1 LNATK
6 NLLEIKNIELYQK
19 CIELK
24 GLTILSKWLREY
36 KVSVAGGT
44 DLTRDEEIIV
54 TNIICLCERIH
65 LSINDLK
72 TSKIGK
78 NINSLGKALSEEC
91 QVKRLCEEIVA
102 KWRQMIDDNE
112 EAKNES
118 NENNSPSQ
126 QNKHRDGPN
135 NFSGKNNNNQFLNN
149 KIKRNSHNPNSFSI
163 TNINPNSN
171 IINFNTNVN
180 NTSNKTNSIKI
191 KTAPSKGC
199 LKKGNSKKKDLN
211 VHFNDL
217 NLIEVKIFKS
227 TDEPSAPNISQEE
240 YMKIQEE
247 VRKNPNK
254 FKIEEIRKKEVT
266 MDISQQKE
274 PEISWRPPLK
284 LYLEEEIETQFK
296 ENGKDSQENKYIED
310 LCAYELKVHYFN
322 DIPEPIEMEKKL
334 FSFTD
339 ETIPKIENSQK
350 ATKTNDVT
358 IDDVFKFWDS
368 LGNNIT
374 KENLSQFEYLLDKV
388 IDIDNDSKQQILEQ
402 AKEKYEQENMN
413 NQNYLAGNNININ
426 NNLAINDQR
435 FLSMNNFPGL
445 MNLNNLNQIPG
456 GGGNMNL
463 LNNPNKMQPNLEQ
476 INYLNQGIQNQV
488 QNPSN
493 FTQTNPQ
500 NLNTII
506 NNNIINTVPNIN
518 PMINLPNINFTGFE
532 QNLNVIN
539 QINNPQQQQ
548 INANRN
554 KSNLDQRMIME
565 SAQRMNVSKY
575 KTKPCRNYHS
585 STGCT
590 RGENCFFIHDPE
602 YKGREIQNFDPRNYE
617 RNFPIQF
624 LFQQG
629 MGLPPMNAI
638 NAQMGNQINQVN
650 QLGMNPMNM
659 GGFNFQQMMDNPNQN
674 MAKIDESGMMQYNNM
689 DNNMAMIN
697 RQIMEQG
704 MNVQGYDFNY
714 GVGMQGQTLNQN
726 NIQ

>member
-1 LNATK
+1 
-6 NLLEIKNIELYQK
+6 
-19 CIELK
+19 
-24 GLTILSKWLREY
+24 
-36 KVSVAGGT
+36 
-44 DLTRDEEIIV
+44 
-54 TNIICLCERIH
+54 
-65 LSINDLK
+65 
-72 TSKIGK
+72 
-78 NINSLGKALSEEC
+78 
-91 QVKRLCEEIVA
+91 
-102 KWRQMIDDNE
+102 M
-112 EAKNES
+112 
-118 NENNSPSQ
+118 
-126 QNKHRDGPN
+126 
-135 NFSGKNNNNQFLNN
+135 
-149 KIKRNSHNPNSFSI
+149 
-163 TNINPNSN
+163 
-171 IINFNTNVN
+171 
-180 NTSNKTNSIKI
+180 
-191 KTAPSKGC
+191 
-199 LKKGNSKKKDLN
+199 
-211 VHFNDL
+211 HFNDL
-217 NLIEVKIFKS
+217 NLTEVKIFKS

-274 PEISWRPPLK
+274 PEISWK
-284 LYLEEEIETQFK
+284 LPMKIKLDEEIENEFK
-296 ENGKDSQENKYIED
+296 EHGKDSQENKFIEE

-322 DIPEPIEMEKKL
+322 EIPEPTEMEKKL

-374 KENLSQFEYLLDKV
+374 KENLKQFEYLLEKV
-388 IDIDNDSKQQILEQ
+388 VDIDNDSKQQILEQ

-426 NNLAINDQR
+426 NNLTINDQR

-456 GGGNMNL
+456 ANMNL
-463 LNNPNKMQPNLEQ
+463 LNNPKPIQPSLEQ
-476 INYLNQGIQNQV
+476 INYLNQGIQNQI
-488 QNPSN
+488 QNPN
-493 FTQTNPQ
+493 TFPQTNPQ

-518 PMINLPNINFTGFE
+518 PMINLPNINFTGFDP
-532 QNLNVIN
+532 NLNIIN
-539 QINNPQQQQ
+539 QINNPQQQMQ
-548 INANRN
+548 NNRN

-565 SAQRMNVSKY
+565 SAQRMNVAKY

-617 RNFPIQF
+617 RNFPVQV

-629 MGLPPMNAI
+629 MGLPPINAI
-638 NAQMGNQINQVN
+638 NAQMGNQISQIN

-659 GGFNFQQMMDNPNQN
+659 GFNFQQMMDNPNQN
-674 MAKIDESGMMQYNNM
+674 MNKIDESGGMLQYNNM

-697 RQIMEQG
+697 RQIMEQQG
-704 MNVQGYDFNY
+704 MNVPGYDFNY
-714 GVGMQGQTLNQN
+714 GVGLQGQTMNQN

>member
-1 LNATK
+1 
-6 NLLEIKNIELYQK
+6 
-19 CIELK
+19 
-24 GLTILSKWLREY
+24 
-36 KVSVAGGT
+36 
-44 DLTRDEEIIV
+44 
-54 TNIICLCERIH
+54 
-65 LSINDLK
+65 
-72 TSKIGK
+72 
-78 NINSLGKALSEEC
+78 
-91 QVKRLCEEIVA
+91 
-102 KWRQMIDDNE
+102 M
-112 EAKNES
+112 
-118 NENNSPSQ
+118 
-126 QNKHRDGPN
+126 
-135 NFSGKNNNNQFLNN
+135 
-149 KIKRNSHNPNSFSI
+149 
-163 TNINPNSN
+163 
-171 IINFNTNVN
+171 
-180 NTSNKTNSIKI
+180 
-191 KTAPSKGC
+191 
-199 LKKGNSKKKDLN
+199 
-211 VHFNDL
+211 HFNDL
-217 NLIEVKIFKS
+217 NLTEVKIFKS
-227 TDEPSAPNISQEE
+227 TDEPCAPNISQEE

-274 PEISWRPPLK
+274 PEISWK
-284 LYLEEEIETQFK
+284 LPMKIKLEEEIENEFK
-296 ENGKDSQENKYIED
+296 EHGKDSQENKFIEE

-322 DIPEPIEMEKKL
+322 EIPEPTEMEKKL

-374 KENLSQFEYLLDKV
+374 KENLKQFEYLLEKV
-388 IDIDNDSKQQILEQ
+388 VDIDNDSKQQILEQ

-426 NNLAINDQR
+426 NNLTINDQR

-456 GGGNMNL
+456 ANMNL
-463 LNNPNKMQPNLEQ
+463 LNNPKPIQPSLEQ
-476 INYLNQGIQNQV
+476 INYLNQGIQNQI
-488 QNPSN
+488 QNPN
-493 FTQTNPQ
+493 TFPQTNPQ

-518 PMINLPNINFTGFE
+518 PMINLPNINFTGFDP
-532 QNLNVIN
+532 NLNIIN
-539 QINNPQQQQ
+539 QINNPQQQMQ
-548 INANRN
+548 NNRN

-565 SAQRMNVSKY
+565 SAQRMNVAKY

-617 RNFPIQF
+617 RNFPVQV

-629 MGLPPMNAI
+629 MGLPPINAI
-638 NAQMGNQINQVN
+638 NAQIGNQISQVN

-659 GGFNFQQMMDNPNQN
+659 GFNFQQMMDNPNQN
-674 MAKIDESGMMQYNNM
+674 MNKIDESGGMLQYNNM

-697 RQIMEQG
+697 RQLMEQQG
-704 MNVQGYDFNY
+704 MNVPGYDFNY
-714 GVGMQGQTLNQN
+714 GVGLQGQTMNQN

>member
-1 LNATK
+1 
-6 NLLEIKNIELYQK
+6 
-19 CIELK
+19 
-24 GLTILSKWLREY
+24 
-36 KVSVAGGT
+36 
-44 DLTRDEEIIV
+44 
-54 TNIICLCERIH
+54 
-65 LSINDLK
+65 
-72 TSKIGK
+72 
-78 NINSLGKALSEEC
+78 
-91 QVKRLCEEIVA
+91 
-102 KWRQMIDDNE
+102 
-112 EAKNES
+112 
-118 NENNSPSQ
+118 
-126 QNKHRDGPN
+126 
-135 NFSGKNNNNQFLNN
+135 
-149 KIKRNSHNPNSFSI
+149 
-163 TNINPNSN
+163 
-171 IINFNTNVN
+171 
-180 NTSNKTNSIKI
+180 
-191 KTAPSKGC
+191 
-199 LKKGNSKKKDLN
+199 

-217 NLIEVKIFKS
+217 NLTEVKIFKS

-274 PEISWRPPLK
+274 PEISWK
-284 LYLEEEIETQFK
+284 LPMKIKLEEEIENEFK
-296 ENGKDSQENKYIED
+296 EHGKDSQENKYIEE

-322 DIPEPIEMEKKL
+322 EIPEPIEMDKKL

-339 ETIPKIENSQK
+339 ESIPKIENSQI

-374 KENLSQFEYLLDKV
+374 KENLKQFEYLLDKV
-388 IDIDNDSKQQILEQ
+388 VDIDNDSKQQILEQ

-426 NNLAINDQR
+426 NNLTINDQR
-435 FLSMNNFPGL
+435 FLAMNNFPGL

-456 GGGNMNL
+456 ANMNL
-463 LNNPNKMQPNLEQ
+463 LNNPKQIQPNLEQ
-476 INYLNQGIQNQV
+476 INYMSQGIQNQV
-488 QNPSN
+488 QNPN
-493 FTQTNPQ
+493 IFPQNNPQ

-518 PMINLPNINFTGFE
+518 PMINMPNINFTGFDP
-532 QNLNVIN
+532 NLNIIN
-539 QINNPQQQQ
+539 QINNPQQQMQ
-548 INANRN
+548 NNRN

-565 SAQRMNVSKY
+565 SAQRMNVAKY

-617 RNFPIQF
+617 RNFPVQV

-629 MGLPPMNAI
+629 MGLPPINAI
-638 NAQMGNQINQVN
+638 NAQMGNQISQVN

-659 GGFNFQQMMDNPNQN
+659 GFNFQQMMDNPNQN
-674 MAKIDESGMMQYNNM
+674 MNKIDESGGMLQYNNM

-697 RQIMEQG
+697 RQIMEQQG
-704 MNVQGYDFNY
+704 MNVPGYDFNY
-714 GVGMQGQTLNQN
+714 GVGLQGQTMNQN
-726 NIQ
+726 NMQ

>member
-1 LNATK
+1 
-6 NLLEIKNIELYQK
+6 
-19 CIELK
+19 
-24 GLTILSKWLREY
+24 
-36 KVSVAGGT
+36 
-44 DLTRDEEIIV
+44 
-54 TNIICLCERIH
+54 
-65 LSINDLK
+65 
-72 TSKIGK
+72 
-78 NINSLGKALSEEC
+78 
-91 QVKRLCEEIVA
+91 
-102 KWRQMIDDNE
+102 M
-112 EAKNES
+112 
-118 NENNSPSQ
+118 
-126 QNKHRDGPN
+126 
-135 NFSGKNNNNQFLNN
+135 
-149 KIKRNSHNPNSFSI
+149 
-163 TNINPNSN
+163 
-171 IINFNTNVN
+171 
-180 NTSNKTNSIKI
+180 
-191 KTAPSKGC
+191 
-199 LKKGNSKKKDLN
+199 
-211 VHFNDL
+211 HFNDL
-217 NLIEVKIFKS
+217 NLTEVKIFKS

-274 PEISWRPPLK
+274 PEISWK
-284 LYLEEEIETQFK
+284 LPMKIKLEEEIEIEFK
-296 ENGKDSQENKYIED
+296 EHGKDSQENKFIEE

-339 ETIPKIENSQK
+339 ETIPKIENSQN

-358 IDDVFKFWDS
+358 IDDVFKIWDS

-374 KENLSQFEYLLDKV
+374 KENLKQFEYLLDKV

-413 NQNYLAGNNININ
+413 NQNYLIGNNNNININ
-426 NNLAINDQR
+426 NTLNVNDQR

-445 MNLNNLNQIPG
+445 MNLNNLNQISG
-456 GGGNMNL
+456 ANMNL
-463 LNNPNKMQPNLEQ
+463 LNNPQQIQPNLEQ
-476 INYLNQGIQNQV
+476 INYLNQGIQNQA
-488 QNPSN
+488 QNPN
-493 FTQTNPQ
+493 TFPQTTPQ

-518 PMINLPNINFTGFE
+518 PMINMPNINFTGFD
-532 QNLNVIN
+532 QNLNVVN

-548 INANRN
+548 MQNNRN
-554 KSNLDQRMIME
+554 KSNIDQRMIME
-565 SAQRMNVSKY
+565 SAQRMNVTKY

-617 RNFPIQF
+617 RNFPYQI

-629 MGLPPMNAI
+629 MGLPQMNAI

-650 QLGMNPMNM
+650 QLGINPMNM
-659 GGFNFQQMMDNPNQN
+659 GFNFPQMMDNQNQN
-674 MAKIDESGMMQYNNM
+674 MNKIEENGGMLQYNNM
-689 DNNMAMIN
+689 ESNLAMIN
-697 RQIMEQG
+697 KQIMEQG
-704 MNVQGYDFNY
+704 MNVPGYDFNY
-714 GVGMQGQTLNQN
+714 GVGLQGQTINQN

>member
-1 LNATK
+1 
-6 NLLEIKNIELYQK
+6 
-19 CIELK
+19 
-24 GLTILSKWLREY
+24 
-36 KVSVAGGT
+36 
-44 DLTRDEEIIV
+44 
-54 TNIICLCERIH
+54 
-65 LSINDLK
+65 
-72 TSKIGK
+72 
-78 NINSLGKALSEEC
+78 
-91 QVKRLCEEIVA
+91 
-102 KWRQMIDDNE
+102 M
-112 EAKNES
+112 
-118 NENNSPSQ
+118 
-126 QNKHRDGPN
+126 
-135 NFSGKNNNNQFLNN
+135 
-149 KIKRNSHNPNSFSI
+149 
-163 TNINPNSN
+163 
-171 IINFNTNVN
+171 
-180 NTSNKTNSIKI
+180 
-191 KTAPSKGC
+191 
-199 LKKGNSKKKDLN
+199 
-211 VHFNDL
+211 HFNDL

-413 NQNYLAGNNININ
+413 SQNYLAGNNININ

-659 GGFNFQQMMDNPNQN
+659 GGFNFQQMMDNPNQT

>member
-296 ENGKDSQENKYIED
+296 EHGKDSQENKYIED

-368 LGNNIT
+368 LGNSIT
-374 KENLSQFEYLLDKV
+374 KENLNQFEYLLDKV

-476 INYLNQGIQNQV
+476 INYLNQGIQNQA

-493 FTQTNPQ
+493 FPQTNPQ

-539 QINNPQQQQ
+539 QINNPQQHQM
-548 INANRN
+548 NANRN

>member
-1 LNATK
+1 
-6 NLLEIKNIELYQK
+6 
-19 CIELK
+19 
-24 GLTILSKWLREY
+24 
-36 KVSVAGGT
+36 
-44 DLTRDEEIIV
+44 
-54 TNIICLCERIH
+54 
-65 LSINDLK
+65 
-72 TSKIGK
+72 
-78 NINSLGKALSEEC
+78 
-91 QVKRLCEEIVA
+91 
-102 KWRQMIDDNE
+102 M
-112 EAKNES
+112 
-118 NENNSPSQ
+118 
-126 QNKHRDGPN
+126 
-135 NFSGKNNNNQFLNN
+135 
-149 KIKRNSHNPNSFSI
+149 
-163 TNINPNSN
+163 
-171 IINFNTNVN
+171 
-180 NTSNKTNSIKI
+180 
-191 KTAPSKGC
+191 
-199 LKKGNSKKKDLN
+199 
-211 VHFNDL
+211 HFNDL
-217 NLIEVKIFKS
+217 NLTEVKIFKS
-227 TDEPSAPNISQEE
+227 TDEPNAPNISQEE

-274 PEISWRPPLK
+274 PEISWK
-284 LYLEEEIETQFK
+284 LPMKIKLEEEIENEFK
-296 ENGKDSQENKYIED
+296 EHGKDSQENKFIEE
-310 LCAYELKVHYFN
+310 LCAYELKVYYFKE
-322 DIPEPIEMEKKL
+322 IPEPTEMEKKL

-374 KENLSQFEYLLDKV
+374 KENLKQFEYLLDKV
-388 IDIDNDSKQQILEQ
+388 VDIDNDSKQQILEQ

-426 NNLAINDQR
+426 NNLTINDQR

-456 GGGNMNL
+456 ANMNL
-463 LNNPNKMQPNLEQ
+463 LNNPKPIQPNLEQ
-476 INYLNQGIQNQV
+476 INYMSQGIQNQV
-488 QNPSN
+488 QNPN
-493 FTQTNPQ
+493 IFPQNNPQ

-518 PMINLPNINFTGFE
+518 PMINLPNINFTGFDP
-532 QNLNVIN
+532 NLNVIN
-539 QINNPQQQQ
+539 QLNNPQQQMQ
-548 INANRN
+548 NNRN

-565 SAQRMNVSKY
+565 SAQRMNVAKY

-617 RNFPIQF
+617 RNFPVQV

-629 MGLPPMNAI
+629 MGLPPINAI
-638 NAQMGNQINQVN
+638 NAQMGNQISQVN

-659 GGFNFQQMMDNPNQN
+659 GFNFQQMMDNPNQN
-674 MAKIDESGMMQYNNM
+674 MNKIDESGGMLQYNNM

-697 RQIMEQG
+697 RQIMEQQG
-704 MNVQGYDFNY
+704 MNVPGYDFNY
-714 GVGMQGQTLNQN
+714 GVGLQGQTMNQN

>member
-1 LNATK
+1 
-6 NLLEIKNIELYQK
+6 
-19 CIELK
+19 
-24 GLTILSKWLREY
+24 
-36 KVSVAGGT
+36 
-44 DLTRDEEIIV
+44 
-54 TNIICLCERIH
+54 
-65 LSINDLK
+65 
-72 TSKIGK
+72 
-78 NINSLGKALSEEC
+78 
-91 QVKRLCEEIVA
+91 
-102 KWRQMIDDNE
+102 M
-112 EAKNES
+112 
-118 NENNSPSQ
+118 
-126 QNKHRDGPN
+126 
-135 NFSGKNNNNQFLNN
+135 
-149 KIKRNSHNPNSFSI
+149 
-163 TNINPNSN
+163 
-171 IINFNTNVN
+171 
-180 NTSNKTNSIKI
+180 
-191 KTAPSKGC
+191 
-199 LKKGNSKKKDLN
+199 
-211 VHFNDL
+211 HFNDL
-217 NLIEVKIFKS
+217 NLTEVKIFKS
-227 TDEPSAPNISQEE
+227 TDEPCAPNISQEE

-266 MDISQQKE
+266 MDINQQKE
-274 PEISWRPPLK
+274 PEISWK
-284 LYLEEEIETQFK
+284 LPMKIKLDEEIENEFK
-296 ENGKDSQENKYIED
+296 EHGKDSQENKFIEE

-322 DIPEPIEMEKKL
+322 EIPEPTEMEKKL

-374 KENLSQFEYLLDKV
+374 KENLKQFEYLLEKV
-388 IDIDNDSKQQILEQ
+388 VDIDNDSKQQILEQ

-426 NNLAINDQR
+426 NNLTINDQR

-456 GGGNMNL
+456 ANMNL
-463 LNNPNKMQPNLEQ
+463 LNNPKPIQPSLDQ
-476 INYLNQGIQNQV
+476 INYLNQGIQNQI
-488 QNPSN
+488 QNPN
-493 FTQTNPQ
+493 TFPQTNPQ

-518 PMINLPNINFTGFE
+518 PMINMPNINFTGFDP
-532 QNLNVIN
+532 NLNVIN
-539 QINNPQQQQ
+539 QLNNPQQQMQ
-548 INANRN
+548 NNRN

-565 SAQRMNVSKY
+565 SAQRMNVAKY

-617 RNFPIQF
+617 RNFPVQV

-629 MGLPPMNAI
+629 MGLPPINAI
-638 NAQMGNQINQVN
+638 NAQMGNQISQIN

-659 GGFNFQQMMDNPNQN
+659 GFNFQQMMDNPNQN
-674 MAKIDESGMMQYNNM
+674 MNKIDESGGMLQYNNM

-697 RQIMEQG
+697 RQIMEQQG
-704 MNVQGYDFNY
+704 MNVPGYDFNY
-714 GVGMQGQTLNQN
+714 GVGLQGQTMNQN